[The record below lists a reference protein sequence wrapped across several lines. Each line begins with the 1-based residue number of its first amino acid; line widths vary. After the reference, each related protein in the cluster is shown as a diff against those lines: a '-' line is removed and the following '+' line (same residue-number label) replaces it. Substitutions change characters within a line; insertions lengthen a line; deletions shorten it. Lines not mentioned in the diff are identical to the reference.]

1 MNTKE
6 RLKEQRRAGW
16 RTSSQLRIGMVMGF
30 VIGLSMSL
38 VSGANT
44 LTPEWAIYLIA
55 YGLGAA
61 SVFVIWWLRGYETPP
76 VRKKKESE

>member
-6 RLKEQRRAGW
+6 RLKEQRQAGG
-16 RTSSQLRIGMVMGF
+16 RTGWLIGIGMG
-30 VIGLSMSL
+30 IGLSIGFSTNF

-55 YGLGAA
+55 YCLGVA

-76 VRKKKESE
+76 TRKKESV

>member
-6 RLKEQRRAGW
+6 RLKKQRRAASGMGW
-16 RTSSQLRIGMVMGF
+16 PIGVG
-30 VIGLSMSL
+30 VGIGLSVVIGTSFTGGEN
-38 VSGANT
+38 V

-55 YGLGAA
+55 YGLGGATVRA
-61 SVFVIWWLRGYETPP
+61 VWWLRGYETPP